1 METVN
6 YYVPSELHLM
16 LDPETSL
23 VRGFLCRFYLVEE
36 DGSLYLAT
44 GILTE
49 KIPDTVCDQICQL
62 NQKQELTDAAVNQL
76 LLPVKKQLIKQMFQT
91 KLEQEID
98 ISYLFSEACGYAVRN
113 DQPIMLFT
121 KGALRLNTF
130 DDDLFSLCFT
140 VPLEDS
146 NLAIPLISEEYIMRE
161 GEQTVFMFLVDDV
174 IYRATVSTKNNAF
187 HLQQIIRDN
196 EMLHKDL
203 FQNNIPLLTLYQR
216 FMAKKSRLASLLHK

>member
-1 METVN
+1 METIN

-16 LDPETSL
+16 LDPETSS
-23 VRGFLCRFYLVEE
+23 VREFLCRFYLVEE

-44 GILTE
+44 GIFME

-76 LLPVKKQLIKQMFQT
+76 LLPAKKQLIKQMFQT
-91 KLEQEID
+91 RSEQEID
-98 ISYLFSEACGYAVRN
+98 ISHLFSEACGYAVRN
-113 DQPIMLFT
+113 NQPIMLFI
-121 KGALRLNTF
+121 KEALRLNTF
-130 DDDLFSLCFT
+130 DDDLFSLHFT

-161 GEQTVFMFLVDDV
+161 GEQTVFIFLVDDV
-174 IYRATVSTKNNAF
+174 IYRATASTKNNAF

-203 FQNNIPLLTLYQR
+203 FQDNIPLLTLYQR
-216 FMAKKSRLASLLHK
+216 FTAKKSRLASLLHK